1 MKLDPFTLR
10 RLARF
15 AQTFRDKNA
24 QLPTLADFEAEGFE
38 KSVVAQAVKEEF
50 LLELYVNLTS
60 GAVVKG
66 YKKKD

>member
-1 MKLDPFTLR
+1 MKLDPFTFR

-15 AQTFRDKNA
+15 AQAFRDSKA
-24 QLPTLADFEAEGFE
+24 QLPTLNDFEAEGFE
-38 KSVVAQAVKEEF
+38 KSVVARAVKEGF
-50 LLELYVNLTS
+50 LVELYVNLTS